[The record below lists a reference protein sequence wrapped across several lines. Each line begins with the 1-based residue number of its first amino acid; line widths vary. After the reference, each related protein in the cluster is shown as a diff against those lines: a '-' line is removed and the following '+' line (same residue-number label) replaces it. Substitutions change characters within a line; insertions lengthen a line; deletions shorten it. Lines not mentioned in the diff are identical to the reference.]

1 MNAIKV
7 LGVLVFAVA
16 MVFVVM
22 GIDTHALRISAF
34 RHGYSLNGGAITISN
49 VDFSERG
56 SVKCSSGDDTPLVT
70 IGKYQTGDGRY
81 LIDISCPI
89 GGYVREQIRTIKSK
103 LSDAV
108 CDEDFGLVSNAA
120 GLARQF
126 AKENGLIYKGPCK

>member
-7 LGVLVFAVA
+7 LGVLVFAVT
-16 MVFVVM
+16 MVFTVM

-56 SVKCSSGDDTPLVT
+56 SIKCSSYNAAPIVK
-70 IGKYQTGDGRY
+70 IGKYQTENGRFI
-81 LIDISCPI
+81 IDISCQI
-89 GGYVREQIRTIKSK
+89 GDYVREQIRTIKSK
-103 LSDAV
+103 LNDSV
-108 CDEDFGLVSNAA
+108 CDEDFGLISNAS

-126 AKENGLIYKGPCK
+126 AKENGL